1 MARNL
6 SDLDTQAQAILAK
19 YDQKGAATL
28 TLLHLAQDHL
38 GHITP
43 EVEQWV
49 SKWTEVPPVHV
60 REVVTFYS
68 MYHRKPVGR
77 NHVLFCTSMSCM
89 LNGGDKLLCHLEK
102 KLGVKRGETTK
113 DGRVSIEEAQCLCNC
128 EGAPMMSVAGEYH
141 TDLTEKKIDQIM
153 DGLK

>member
-1 MARNL
+1 MAQL
-6 SDLDTQAQAILAK
+6 TDLDAQAQAILAK

-28 TLLHLAQDHL
+28 TLLHLAQDHV
-38 GHITP
+38 GCVTP

-77 NHVLFCTSMSCM
+77 NHIRFCTSMSCM

-102 KLGVKRGETTK
+102 KLGIKRGETTK
-113 DGRVSIEEAQCLCNC
+113 DGRVSLEESQCLCNC
-128 EGAPMMSVAGEYH
+128 EGAPMMQVNDPYI
-141 TDLTEKKIDQIM
+141 TNLTEQKIDQIV